1 MNHVPNALDH
11 WLRQCGKARLT
22 KVYEVVQLPRSP
34 EDRPL
39 IIAMTSKTSAQK
51 LIAAFAESE
60 GPERYRCT
68 CFEHPEF
75 NFDR

>member
-22 KVYEVVQLPRSP
+22 KVYQVVQLPRSP
-34 EDRPL
+34 EDRL
-39 IIAMTSKTSAQK
+39 LVIAMTSKTSAQK

-60 GPERYRCT
+60 GPEGYRCT